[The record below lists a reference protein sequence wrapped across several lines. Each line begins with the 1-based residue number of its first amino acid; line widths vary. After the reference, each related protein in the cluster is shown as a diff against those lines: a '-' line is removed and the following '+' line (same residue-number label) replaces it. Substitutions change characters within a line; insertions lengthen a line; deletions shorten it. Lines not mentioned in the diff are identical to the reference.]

1 VSDPSATSSPAGTPT
16 PLLPDYRGGCIAN
29 VVPSLISGQD
39 PPGAE
44 AGWLPDLARRA
55 DQVVLLVLDGLGW
68 EQLRDR
74 AALAPTL
81 SAAEGIGRAITSV
94 APTTTACA
102 LTSITTGR
110 PPSDHG
116 LLGYRMFLDD
126 QILNVLRWTLG
137 SGTAHDVRRE
147 VPARRLQPFPSFAG
161 AARTV
166 PVVSKSE
173 FGGTGFTAA
182 HLGNSPL
189 HGYRVLSSLP
199 LEVGRL
205 LAEGEPLIYAY
216 YDGIDKV
223 AHGSGLGELYDAELA
238 AVDRLV
244 ADTVAQLP
252 PGAALLVTADHGQI
266 DVGPRVELLGRDVM
280 ASVAFLSGEGRF
292 RWVHARPGAAADLE
306 EALTERYRETAW
318 VMSRDQVID
327 EGVFGGPLRDELIRR
342 LGDVALLPHV
352 PIAFMDPA
360 DTGESRLQSRHGS
373 LTPGEVLVPLVAL
386 SRDGNI

>member
-1 VSDPSATSSPAGTPT
+1 VSAAVSVPPSSSPSAPA
-16 PLLPDYRGGCIAN
+16 PLLPDYRGACIAN
-29 VVPSLISGQD
+29 LVPTLITGDD
-39 PPGAE
+39 PPGADP
-44 AGWLPDLARRA
+44 GWLPAAARHA

-68 EQLRDR
+68 EQLRAR

-81 SAAEGIGRAITSV
+81 SAADGIERPITSV

-116 LLGYRMFLDD
+116 LLGYRLALDD

-137 SGTAHDVRRE
+137 RGRARDVRRE
-147 VPARRLQPFPSFAG
+147 VPARQLQPFPSFAG
-161 AARTV
+161 SAHPV
-166 PVVSKSE
+166 PVVSKQE

-189 HGYRVLSSLP
+189 HGYSVLSSLP
-199 LEVGRL
+199 VEVERL
-205 LAEGEPLIYAY
+205 LRRGEPLVYAY

-223 AHGSGLGELYDAELA
+223 AHANGLGELYDAELV

-244 ADTVAQLP
+244 ADLADRLP
-252 PGAALLVTADHGQI
+252 EGAALVVTADHGEI
-266 DVGPRVELLGRDVM
+266 DVGSRLELFGRDIMGMVH
-280 ASVAFLSGEGRF
+280 FLSGEGRF

-306 EALTERYRETAW
+306 QALSERYDDTTW
-318 VMSRDQVID
+318 VMTRDHVV
-327 EGVFGGPLRDELIRR
+327 EAGLFGGTLADEFVHR
-342 LGDVALLPHV
+342 LGDVALLPHA
-352 PIAFMDPA
+352 PIAFVDPA

-373 LTPGEVLVPLVAL
+373 LTAEELLVPLVAL
-386 SRDGNI
+386 ASK